1 MCGDG
6 GISMLLGGLT
16 TIKQYDLKIKII
28 VFNNRVL
35 GMVKLEMEVLG
46 LPDNRVN
53 MVNPDFRLIAEA
65 MGIKGI
71 TISDPN
77 EIESGLQEAF
87 QYDRAVLVNVMNLL
101 KTI

>member
-1 MCGDG
+1 
-6 GISMLLGGLT
+6 MLLGDLA

>member
-1 MCGDG
+1 
-6 GISMLLGGLT
+6 MLLGGLT

-87 QYDRAVLVNVMNLL
+87 QYDGAVLVNVMNLL
-101 KTI
+101 MKI